1 MRKGTLTREQA
12 IIEAGIDA
20 VSRLD
25 RENCDFTNRV
35 QCDGDDSV
43 EFSASV
49 SFLDADLDAVTLTA
63 YFYQDKEDLER
74 CENLDE
80 LEWIV
85 EGYEID

>member
-12 IIEAGIDA
+12 IEEAGLA
-20 VSRLD
+20 PVLELD
-25 RENCDFTNRV
+25 KENVEFTNRV

-49 SFLDADLDAVTLTA
+49 SFLDADGDAMTLTA
-63 YFYQDKEDLER
+63 YFYQSSEGVER

-80 LEWIV
+80 LEWVV